1 MDNLLLKYMNERIQ
15 HATRKIIEP
24 GPVITISREY
34 GCSGNQLAEKLTAE
48 INNKIYDPQGK
59 WRWVN
64 KEILKMASEE
74 LNIHQDEVRKIA
86 ESVPKSYIDD
96 LAHSFTD
103 KYYVT
108 NDKAKKIIEE
118 VVSNLAIHGK
128 VVIVG
133 RGSEVLSHN
142 IPKSMHIR
150 LFAPMDWKIEAIS
163 QRNNCEALEAKKI
176 IVQGDKLRMAF
187 RDSYLKRDDPPFKYD
202 LEFNCAR
209 LTQPEIIALILQL
222 AEYRKLIHP

>member
-1 MDNLLLKYMNERIQ
+1 MDNLLLKYMNERIL
-15 HATRKIIEP
+15 HATRKTIEP

-34 GCSGNQLAEKLTAE
+34 GCSGNQLAEKLTTE
-48 INNKIYDPQGK
+48 INNKISDSQEK

-64 KEILKMASEE
+64 KEILKMASLE

-86 ESVPKSYIDD
+86 ESMPKSYIAD

-108 NDKAKKIIEE
+108 NEKAKKIIEE
-118 VVSNLAIHGK
+118 VVRCLAIHGK

-150 LFAPMDWKIEAIS
+150 LFAPMQWKIDAIS
-163 QRNNCEALEAKKI
+163 IRNNCTAIEAKKMI
-176 IVQGDKLRMAF
+176 DQGDKLRIAF
-187 RDSYLKRDDPPFKYD
+187 RDSYIKKEDLPFIYD

-209 LTQPEIIALILQL
+209 LTQSEIIDIILQL
-222 AEYRKLIHP
+222 AERHALIRT

>member
-1 MDNLLLKYMNERIQ
+1 M
-15 HATRKIIEP
+15 
-24 GPVITISREY
+24 
-34 GCSGNQLAEKLTAE
+34 
-48 INNKIYDPQGK
+48 
-59 WRWVN
+59 
-64 KEILKMASEE
+64 
-74 LNIHQDEVRKIA
+74 
-86 ESVPKSYIDD
+86 
-96 LAHSFTD
+96 
-103 KYYVT
+103 
-108 NDKAKKIIEE
+108 IIEE

-163 QRNNCEALEAKKI
+163 LRNNCTAMEAKKI
-176 IVQGDKLRMAF
+176 IAQGDKLRTAF
-187 RDSYLKRDDPPFKYD
+187 RDSYIRKEDPIFLYD

-209 LTQPEIIALILQL
+209 LSQSEIIALILQL